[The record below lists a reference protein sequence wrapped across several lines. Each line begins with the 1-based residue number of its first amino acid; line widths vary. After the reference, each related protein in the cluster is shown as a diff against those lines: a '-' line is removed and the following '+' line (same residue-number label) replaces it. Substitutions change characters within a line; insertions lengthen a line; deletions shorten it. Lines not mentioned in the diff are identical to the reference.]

1 MKISIKKFLVLS
13 ILLITLLLN
22 NFNIVYAETTS
33 EPEITS
39 RSAIL
44 IDNKTGQVLYNKD
57 ADEKMFPASTTKIL
71 TAIIVLENCSLDE
84 TVTASYNAISNIPE
98 GYVTAEIQ
106 GEEQFTV
113 EQLLEM
119 LLVLSANDSANV
131 LAEYVGGSIDSFVSM
146 MNTKANEFGLTNS
159 HFTNP
164 YGLQDENHYSTAHDL
179 AIIMQHCLENE
190 DFRRIAG
197 SVSCSIPATNKSG
210 VRSYTSTNHLIL
222 PDNPDYYSYVT
233 VGKTGFTT
241 EAGHCLVSCA
251 YKNDLELICVILG
264 GSVVNGVST
273 RFSESKA
280 LYEYGFNNFS
290 LKNIANPGDVIT
302 EIEVSNG
309 SPDTKSL
316 DLAFTD
322 NIYALV
328 NNSDLNTNYTPNI
341 QLNPN
346 ISAPITQ
353 GDVLGKVVYTIDG
366 IQYES
371 DIIATHNVET
381 SQLLQ
386 FVLNIGGIIIV
397 LLIIFE
403 IFFSTK
409 KKRRNRKGSYCFLFK
424 KIRTYNNNLYA
435 PIFYF
440 TNIL

>member
-1 MKISIKKFLVLS
+1 MKINIKRIFILS
-13 ILLITLLLN
+13 ILLVTLLLN
-22 NFNIVYAETTS
+22 NFNIVYAETTD
-33 EPEITS
+33 EPEVTS

-44 IDNKTGQVLYNKD
+44 IDNKTGKILYDKN

-71 TAIIVLENCSLDE
+71 TAIIVLENCDLNE
-84 TVTASYNAISNIPE
+84 TVTASYDAVSNIPE

-113 EQLLEM
+113 EQLLEI

-146 MNTKANEFGLTNS
+146 MNTKANELGLTNS

-164 YGLQDENHYSTAHDL
+164 YGLQDENHYSTAQDL

-197 SVSCSIPATNKSG
+197 SVSCSIPATNKSAI
-210 VRSYTSTNHLIL
+210 RSYTSTNQLIL
-222 PDNPDYYSYVT
+222 PDNPNYYSFVT

-264 GSVVNGVST
+264 GSIVDGVST
-273 RFSESKA
+273 RFPETKA

-290 LKNIANPGDVIT
+290 LKNIANPGDIIT

-322 NIYALV
+322 SIYALV
-328 NNSDLNTNYTPNI
+328 KNSDLNTNYTPEI
-341 QLNPN
+341 QLNST

-366 IQYES
+366 IKYTS
-371 DIIATHNVET
+371 DITATHNVET

-386 FVLNIGGIIIV
+386 FVLNIGGMIIA
-397 LLIIFE
+397 LLIVFE

-409 KKRRNRKGSYCFLFK
+409 KKIRK
-424 KIRTYNNNLYA
+424 
-435 PIFYF
+435 
-440 TNIL
+440 